1 MINLTN
7 RVRNKNTK
15 DFIPS
20 LPDILSSL
28 RTNYRN
34 KEFMRYDSHDYN
46 DTQGKRFVIFF
57 SDIQHK
63 FLKKNDT
70 WCIDKTFKTVFSHFY
85 QLITIH
91 GDVLEKYFLLCYIL
105 LESKTEQN
113 YVLAFNKFTELTQT
127 LPINIIIDFEKTLLN
142 SIKSAFSNTKFFGCN
157 FHFGQMI
164 WRRIQLEGLVTLYK
178 EKKKHINF

>member
-20 LPDILSSL
+20 LPDIPSSL
-28 RTNYRN
+28 RMNHRN
-34 KEFMRYDSHDYN
+34 KEFMRYDSHDHN

-70 WCIDKTFKTVFSHFY
+70 WCIDGTFKTVPSHFY
-85 QLITIH
+85 QLVTIH
-91 GDVLEKYFLLCYIL
+91 GDVLGKYFPLCYIL

-113 YVLAFNKFTELTQT
+113 YVLSFNKLTELSQT
-127 LPINIIIDFEKTLLN
+127 SPINIIIDFERAL
-142 SIKSAFSNTKFFGCN
+142 
-157 FHFGQMI
+157 
-164 WRRIQLEGLVTLYK
+164 
-178 EKKKHINF
+178 